1 MEFRLAGDI
10 KDFHGLLDNI
20 KKNKLALLLWQN
32 NEEQIRYKIQ
42 VSIKSFIFNKQ
53 GISITLNVPPRE
65 FSLMNKENPIFL
77 FSEESG
83 VLFKGSYDNWIN
95 GLLKITPDPKVLV
108 RENRSFERSIFQYVK
123 ITTTLT
129 KEDGEVLGHF
139 KLKDISASG
148 FSVVILSDYTEKI
161 KTGRNYFLASL
172 SDIDTDFLPPCRLV
186 HKTSGKKLKNLKAN
200 QTLLGFMFNQ
210 PSDVLIKLIEQ
221 FNLQKGAW

>member
-1 MEFRLAGDI
+1 M
-10 KDFHGLLDNI
+10 
-20 KKNKLALLLWQN
+20 
-32 NEEQIRYKIQ
+32 
-42 VSIKSFIFNKQ
+42 
-53 GISITLNVPPRE
+53 
-65 FSLMNKENPIFL
+65 
-77 FSEESG
+77 
-83 VLFKGSYDNWIN
+83 
-95 GLLKITPDPKVLV
+95 
-108 RENRSFERSIFQYVK
+108 K

-161 KTGRNYFLASL
+161 KTGRDYFLASL

-200 QTLLGFMFNQ
+200 QTLLGFMFNK